1 MKKVTVC
8 YLTSEESKNTSKLVN
23 ITKKKK
29 THIYRERTN

>member
-8 YLTSEESKNTSKLVN
+8 YLTSEESKNTNKLVN
-23 ITKKKK
+23 ITKKK